1 MNDNLAET
9 DSLIDRKTR
18 ARLGE
23 FYTPLCI
30 VDKAYSYLDSTI
42 GSSWQEDYILW
53 DMCGGVGNLELRH
66 ANKKNVFISTIKQQ
80 DIDVMKQNGSFADAT
95 LFQYDYLNDD
105 IADDGTIDYGLTNKM
120 PPALREALSALK
132 EQKKDA
138 KKILVLIN
146 PPYAEAGRGLGKES
160 KGSVAKS
167 KVATHLMRQAYG
179 KATNE
184 LVTQF
189 MARIAV
195 EMPHAV
201 VAMFSKLKYV
211 NAPNFEKF
219 REVWCATYKAGFV
232 VQSQAFDGMKG
243 NFPIG
248 FLIWQTQNPITQHS
262 TAQPLPLSQTLTT
275 LSVEVFKKDKDEHK
289 RLKITPIGE
298 KTFYNLP
305 ANTYLN
311 KWIERP
317 KANKDKV
324 IPLKNAFTPTTGK
337 VSLNTWSNGALAYL
351 LNKGNDVQNAPQA
364 TALFS
369 SAFHNGHGFY
379 VTENNLGQAA
389 VVFAVRRLIK
399 ATWLNDR
406 DQFLQPTGIL
416 TDEFKTECLIWML
429 FNGSNLTASA
439 DGLEWGSKTWTIVN
453 HFIPFTEEQV
463 EASGRFESDFMVK
476 YLKGKK
482 ISVEAKAVMNEG
494 LALWKAYFKITDTH
508 ATRDGLK
515 LNRPD
520 VGWYQIRNSLL
531 ARKTDFTTFKASYK
545 VLSDKLVPMVY
556 ALGFLKP

>member
-18 ARLGE
+18 ERLGE

-30 VDKAYSYLDSTI
+30 VDKTYSYLDSTI

-80 DIDVMKQNGSFADAT
+80 DIDAMKQSGSFADAT

-105 IADDGTIDYGLTNKM
+105 IADDGTIDYGLTGKV
-120 PPALREALSALK
+120 PPALRDSIEK
-132 EQKKDA
+132 R

-146 PPYAEAGRGLGKES
+146 PPYAEAGSGLGKES
-160 KGSVAKS
+160 KGGVAKS

-189 MARIAV
+189 IARIAV

-201 VAMFSKLKYV
+201 LAMFSKLKYV

-219 REVWCATYKAGFV
+219 REAWCATYKAGFV

-248 FLIWQTQNPITQHS
+248 FLIWQTQNPVTQHS
-262 TAQPLPLSQTLTT
+262 TAQHTAQPLPLSQTLTT

-289 RLKITPIGE
+289 RLKITPVGE

-317 KANKDKV
+317 KTNKDKV
-324 IPLKNAFTPTTGK
+324 IPLKNAIRPATDK
-337 VSLNTWSNGALAYL
+337 ICLNTWSDGALGYL
-351 LNKGNDVQNAPQA
+351 LNNANDLQNVPQA

-369 SAFHNGHGFY
+369 SLCRIGHKAGFY
-379 VTENNLGQAA
+379 VTEKNLNQAA

-406 DQFLQPTGIL
+406 DQFLQPTETL
-416 TDEFKTECLIWML
+416 TEAFKTECLIWML

-439 DGLEWGSKTWTIVN
+439 DGLNWSGKNWTIVN

-482 ISVEAKAVMNEG
+482 ISVEAKAVMDEG
-494 LALWKAYFKITDTH
+494 LALWKAYFRGVDTDEIRSKYRLT
-508 ATRDGLK
+508 
-515 LNRPD
+515 RPD
-520 VGWYQIRNSLL
+520 VGWYQVRKALL
-531 ARKTDFTTFKASYK
+531 ARKTDFAPFKASYK
-545 VLSDKLVPMVY
+545 VLSDKLAPMVY
-556 ALGFLKP
+556 DLGFLKP